1 MKEKIFG
8 GVAFLTATCFLAHG
22 VTYMHVEKNNGTVDS
37 YDVEEVT
44 KVTYD
49 ETKPEKTTKPLPSL
63 GSSRIPQISATV
75 SGNQDGYDYVDL
87 GLPSG
92 VLWAT
97 YNLGASQP
105 TDYGDYYAWGETST
119 KKSYELDNY
128 KWMIAETEMVT
139 KYCIN
144 SRFGEVD
151 GKEELDK
158 EDEAVI
164 AHWGG
169 NWRMP
174 TNEEMVELCNAC
186 SWEWTSDFNGSGV
199 AGRIGTSKK
208 NGNVIFLPAAGQY
221 ADSDKL
227 GDEGKKG
234 YYLSSSLCPTS
245 NDQAS
250 CIYSWDLFMDKNV
263 ATFRYYGSSIR
274 PVIGKKYVADD
285 VTVSGQVGKYDYVD
299 LGLPSGLKWA
309 TLNIGA
315 KSVTDLGS
323 GFAWGE
329 TETKETDTWS
339 TYKWCN
345 VVDEKKEMVVI
356 TKYSSDDKKTL
367 LSSEDD
373 AATANMGKE
382 WRMPTAEECNEMIV
396 GCSWKWIDNFKGTKV
411 SGFLGVSKKNGNAI
425 FIPTTTSG
433 DMNLWA
439 STCTPKKC
447 SVGFPDY
454 KDPAEGA
461 ELLCIYEKRIDLWHY
476 YKYRSFPVRGVSGDD
491 SKFTVDFYTENGVL
505 IERKAVSKG
514 AAATGVYPP
523 EKLGYLGSWKDSS
536 FMSVTE
542 NLKIYA
548 KYEPIESKDGATVS
562 GFYGDYS
569 FVDLGLSVRWA
580 TYNVGAT
587 KATEKGSYFAWGETK
602 TKSTYNMTTYKWGDA
617 EKNEVTKYCIN
628 ADFGTVDSKEILEL
642 GDDAARANWGG
653 EWRMPTDKELQEL
666 YNGCTW
672 EWSADFNGS
681 GVAGHVGTSKKNG
694 NIIFLPA
701 AGQYEGSKL
710 SGDGECGYYLSS
722 SLKNSSNSHAS
733 CLFAW
738 KKMFDYNMAAKR
750 ELGSSVRAVVE
761 KPIEHGT
768 SISGR
773 IGDYTYVD
781 LGLPSGV
788 KWATY
793 NIGATN
799 PCEYGMHYAWGELTP
814 KNYYYQSSVEDV
826 EKIRMKACNFV
837 KKLENEGKTNLAY
850 EFWDESLLTPS
861 EDVATVVWGSEWRMP
876 TAYEFNELVEGCTW
890 SFKANYNNSGISGY
904 LGSSMVN
911 GNTIFFPA
919 AGFSSEDQVY
929 GVGEL
934 GFYWAST
941 LVAVATYVG
950 FVEQFF
956 FCKNVDRPNMTKG
969 SCFHEGLPWLGQS
982 IRAVSK

>member
-1 MKEKIFG
+1 MKEKILG
-8 GVAFLTATCFLAHG
+8 GIVFLSTTCLLAHG
-22 VTYMHVEKNNGTVDS
+22 ITYMHVEQTDGTVDS
-37 YDVEEVT
+37 YDVEEVA
-44 KVTYD
+44 KVSYD
-49 ETKPEKTTKPLPSL
+49 EAKFDKGPKPLPSL
-63 GSSRIPQISATV
+63 GGSRIPQLSATV
-75 SGNQDGYDYVDL
+75 SGNQSGYDYVDL

-128 KWMIAETEMVT
+128 KWMIAETEKVT

-208 NGNVIFLPAAGQY
+208 NGNVIFLPAAGHY
-221 ADSDKL
+221 ADWDKVSD
-227 GDEGKKG
+227 DGKKG
-234 YYLSSSLCPTS
+234 YYLSSSLCPSS

-274 PVIGKKYVADD
+274 PVIGKKYVSDD

-309 TLNIGA
+309 TANVGA
-315 KSVTDLGS
+315 KSVTEIGS
-323 GFAWGE
+323 EFAWGE
-329 TETKETDTWS
+329 TVTKESFVWK

-345 VVDEKKEMVVI
+345 VIDEKSGKVVI

-367 LSSEDD
+367 LDTEDD
-373 AATANMGKE
+373 AVTANMGDE
-382 WRMPTAEECNEMIV
+382 WRMPTAEECNEMVV

-411 SGFLGVSKKNGNAI
+411 SGFLGISKKNGNAI
-425 FIPTTTSG
+425 FIPTSTSD
-433 DMNLWA
+433 DMGLWT
-439 STCTPKKC
+439 STCSPLKC
-447 SVGFPDY
+447 NLGSPY
-454 KDPAEGA
+454 YNDPAEGA
-461 ELLCIYEKRIDLWHY
+461 EILVIYNKMIGMWHQH
-476 YKYRSFPVRGVSGDD
+476 KYTNAPARGVVGNN
-491 SKFTVDFYTENGVL
+491 TVFNVEFYTEDGVL
-505 IERKAVSKG
+505 IERKTVSKG

-542 NLKIYA
+542 DLKIYA
-548 KYEPIESKDGATVS
+548 KYEPIESKDGASVS
-562 GFYGDYS
+562 GVAGDYS

-602 TKSTYNMTTYKWGDA
+602 TKSTYNMGTYKWGD
-617 EKNEVTKYCIN
+617 EKKDEVTKYCIN
-628 ADFGTVDSKEILEL
+628 ADFGTVDSKETLEFS
-642 GDDAARANWGG
+642 DDAARANWGG
-653 EWRMPTDKELQEL
+653 EWRMPTDNELQEL
-666 YNGCTW
+666 YYGCTW
-672 EWSADFNGS
+672 KWSDDFNGS
-681 GVAGHVGTSKKNG
+681 GVAGRVGTSKKNG

-701 AGQYEGSKL
+701 AGQYDGNKL
-710 SGDGECGYYLSS
+710 SGDAECGYYLSS

-738 KKMFDYNMAAKR
+738 KKMFDYNVATKR
-750 ELGSSVRAVVE
+750 ELGSSVRAVIE

-773 IGDYTYVD
+773 INDYTYVD
-781 LGLPSGV
+781 LGLPSGL
-788 KWATY
+788 KWATC
-793 NIGATN
+793 NIGATA

-814 KNYYYQSSVEDV
+814 KNKYSLFGEAKT
-826 EKIRMKACNFV
+826 EKVRMKAYNFV
-837 KKLENEGKTNLAY
+837 EKLTKAGHTNLVN
-850 EFWDESLLTPS
+850 EFWDEIMLAPS
-861 EDVATVVWGSEWRMP
+861 EDVATVVMGIEWRIP
-876 TAYEFNELVEGCTW
+876 TAYEFKELIEGCKW
-890 SFKANYNNSGISGY
+890 KYEANYNNSGISGY
-904 LGSSMVN
+904 LGISNKN

-919 AGFSSEDQVY
+919 AGFSFEDQTY
-929 GVGEL
+929 GVGDY

-941 LVAVATYVG
+941 LVASYEG
-950 FVEQFF
+950 LVEQFS
-956 FCKNVDRPNMTKG
+956 FCGDEKGPNMIGG
-969 SCFHEGLPWLGQS
+969 SCFHIGRPWFGQS
-982 IRAVSK
+982 IRAVAR

>member
-1 MKEKIFG
+1 MRKKYLG
-8 GVAFLTATCFLAHG
+8 GVIFLTATCFLAHG
-22 VTYMHVEKNNGTVDS
+22 ITYMHVEQDDGTVES
-37 YDVEEVT
+37 YDVDHVA

-49 ETKPEKTTKPLPSL
+49 ETKHEKTTKPLPSL
-63 GSSRIPQISATV
+63 KSSRIPQPSATI

-97 YNLGASQP
+97 YNLGASEP
-105 TDYGDYYAWGETST
+105 TGYGDYYAWGETTT

-169 NWRMP
+169 DWRMP

-208 NGNVIFLPAAGQY
+208 NGNVIFLPAAGHY
-221 ADSDKL
+221 ADGNKLSDD
-227 GDEGKKG
+227 GNKG
-234 YYLSSSLCPTS
+234 YYLSSSVCPSS

-309 TLNIGA
+309 TLNVGA
-315 KSVTDLGS
+315 KSVTDIGDF
-323 GFAWGE
+323 FAWGE
-329 TETKETDTWS
+329 TDTKESYTWK

-345 VVDEKKEMVVI
+345 VIGEKNEKVVI
-356 TKYSSDDKKTL
+356 TKYSSDDKKTM

-373 AATANMGKE
+373 AVAVNMGEE

-396 GCSWKWIDNFKGTKV
+396 GCSWKWMSNFKGSKV
-411 SGFLGVSKKNGNAI
+411 SGFLGISKRNGNAI
-425 FIPTTTSG
+425 FLPTIT
-433 DMNLWA
+433 DDELALWT
-439 STCTPKKC
+439 STCSPLMC
-447 SVGFPDY
+447 RLGSPYYD
-454 KDPAEGA
+454 DPAEGA
-461 ELLCIYEKRIDLWHY
+461 EILVIYRQLIGLWHQH
-476 YKYRSFPVRGVSGDD
+476 KYTNAPVRGVSGDNTE
-491 SKFTVDFYTENGVL
+491 FCVEFYTEDGVL
-505 IERKAVSKG
+505 IERKTVTKG

-542 NLKIYA
+542 DLKIYA

-562 GFYGDYS
+562 GSFGNYT

-580 TYNVGAT
+580 TCNVGAT
-587 KATEKGSYFAWGETK
+587 KATERGSYFAWGETK
-602 TKSTYNMTTYKWGDA
+602 SKDTYNMSTYKWGDG
-617 EKNEVTKYCIN
+617 KKDEVTKYCIN
-628 ADFGTVDSKEILEL
+628 ADFGTVDNKETLEFN
-642 GDDAARANWGG
+642 DDAARANWGG
-653 EWRMPTDKELQEL
+653 EWRMPTDDELEEL
-666 YNGCTW
+666 YFGCTW
-672 EWSADFNGS
+672 VWSDDFNGS
-681 GVAGHVGTSKKNG
+681 GVAGRVGTSKKNG
-694 NIIFLPA
+694 NMIFLPA
-701 AGQYEGSKL
+701 AGQYEDSKL

-722 SLKNSSNSHAS
+722 SLKNSSNRHAS

-738 KKMFDYNMAAKR
+738 KKMFDYNTASKR
-750 ELGSSVRAVVE
+750 ELGSSVRAVIE
-761 KPIEHGT
+761 KQIEHGT

-773 IGDYTYVD
+773 INNYTYVD

-788 KWATY
+788 KWATC
-793 NIGATN
+793 NIGATK

-814 KNYYYQSSVEDV
+814 KNNYSRFWGAED
-826 EKIRMKACNFV
+826 EKVRMKAYNFV
-837 KKLENEGKTNLAY
+837 EKLTKAGHTNLTN
-850 EFWDESLLTPS
+850 EFWDEIMLGPN
-861 EDVATVVWGSEWRMP
+861 EDVATLVMGIEWRMP
-876 TAYEFNELVEGCTW
+876 TAYEFKELIEGCKW
-890 SFKANYNNSGISGY
+890 EYEANYNNSGISGY
-904 LGSSMVN
+904 LGISKKN

-919 AGFSSEDQVY
+919 AGFSSEDQTC
-929 GVGEL
+929 GVGDF

-941 LVAVATYVG
+941 LVASYAG
-950 FVEQFF
+950 LVEQFA
-956 FCKNVDRPNMTKG
+956 FCNDDKGPNMNGGT
-969 SCFHEGLPWLGQS
+969 CFHQGLPWLGQS
-982 IRAVSK
+982 IRAVAK

>member
-37 YDVEEVT
+37 YDVEEVA

-49 ETKPEKTTKPLPSL
+49 ETKPDKTTKPLPSL
-63 GSSRIPQISATV
+63 KSSRIPQPSATK

-97 YNLGASQP
+97 YNLGASEP
-105 TDYGDYYAWGETST
+105 TGYGDYYAWGETTT

-144 SRFGEVD
+144 DRFGEVD
-151 GKEELDK
+151 GKDELDK
-158 EDEAVI
+158 EDDAVI
-164 AHWGG
+164 AQWGG

-208 NGNVIFLPAAGQY
+208 NGNVIFLPAAGHY
-221 ADSDKL
+221 ADWDKVSD
-227 GDEGKKG
+227 DGKKG
-234 YYLSSSLCPTS
+234 YYLSSSVCSSS

-285 VTVSGQVGKYDYVD
+285 VTVSGQIGKYDYVD

-309 TLNIGA
+309 TLNVGA
-315 KSVTDLGS
+315 KSVTEIGDF
-323 GFAWGE
+323 FAWGE
-329 TETKETDTWS
+329 TEPKESYTWK

-345 VVDEKKEMVVI
+345 VIDEKNEKVAI
-356 TKYSSDDKKTL
+356 TKYSSDDKKTM

-373 AATANMGKE
+373 AVVAKMGDD
-382 WRMPTAEECNEMIV
+382 WRMPTSEECNEMV
-396 GCSWKWIDNFKGTKV
+396 LGCSWKWMNNFKGSKV
-411 SGFLGVSKKNGNAI
+411 SGFLGISKQNGNAI
-425 FIPTTTSG
+425 FLPTIT
-433 DMNLWA
+433 DDELALWT
-439 STCTPKKC
+439 STCSSLMCRLGSPYY
-447 SVGFPDY
+447 D
-454 KDPAEGA
+454 DPAEGA
-461 ELLCIYEKRIDLWHY
+461 EILVIYRNLIGLWHQH
-476 YKYRSFPVRGVSGDD
+476 KYMNAPVRGVSGDNTE
-491 SKFTVDFYTENGVL
+491 FCVEFYTEDGVL
-505 IERKAVSKG
+505 IERKTVTKG

-542 NLKIYA
+542 DLKIYA
-548 KYEPIESKDGATVS
+548 QYELLESKDGATVS
-562 GFYGDYS
+562 GGAGGYS

-587 KATEKGSYFAWGETK
+587 KATERGSYFAWGETK
-602 TKSTYNMTTYKWGDA
+602 SKDTYNMSTYKWGDG
-617 EKNEVTKYCIN
+617 KKDEVTKYCIN
-628 ADFGTVDSKEILEL
+628 ADFGTVDNKETLEFN
-642 GDDAARANWGG
+642 DDAARANWGG
-653 EWRMPTDKELQEL
+653 EWRMPTDDELEEL
-666 YNGCTW
+666 YFGCTW
-672 EWSADFNGS
+672 VWSDDFNGS
-681 GVAGHVGTSKKNG
+681 GVAGRVGTSKKNG

-722 SLKNSSNSHAS
+722 SLKNSSNRHAS

-738 KKMFDYNMAAKR
+738 KKMFDYNTASKR
-750 ELGSSVRAVVE
+750 ELGSSVRAVIE
-761 KPIEHGT
+761 KQIEHGT

-773 IGDYTYVD
+773 INNYTYVD
-781 LGLPSGV
+781 LGLPSGL
-788 KWATY
+788 KWATC
-793 NIGATN
+793 NIGATK
-799 PCEYGMHYAWGELTP
+799 PCEYGMHYAWGERTP
-814 KNYYYQSSVEDV
+814 KNNYSRFWGAED
-826 EKIRMKACNFV
+826 EKVRMKAYNFV
-837 KKLENEGKTNLAY
+837 EKLTKNLTN
-850 EFWDESLLTPS
+850 EFWDEIMLGPN
-861 EDVATVVWGSEWRMP
+861 EDVATLVMGIEWRMP
-876 TAYEFNELVEGCTW
+876 TAYEFKELIEGCKW
-890 SFKANYNNSGISGY
+890 EYEANYNNSGISGY
-904 LGSSMVN
+904 LGISKKN

-919 AGFSSEDQVY
+919 AGFSSEDQTC
-929 GVGEL
+929 GVGDF
-934 GFYWAST
+934 GFYWTST
-941 LVAVATYVG
+941 LVASYDG
-950 FVEQFF
+950 LVEQFA
-956 FCKNVDRPNMTKG
+956 FCNDDKGPNMNGGT
-969 SCFHEGLPWLGQS
+969 CFHQGLPWLGQS